1 MFHSIDLQSLPE
13 FLGLLNW
20 EKLHALVGT
29 VAAAISIFLAGR
41 EFYRR
46 RRVEKKLVKAQ
57 QTLSKIEKAADAD
70 ENNIWSIWPKAVPE
84 WFHVEW
90 PKSKLRVIV
99 LANFKGGVGKTTIA
113 ANLAMAFANANYRVL
128 VIDFDY
134 QGSQD
139 SRFNINATQKANR
152 KGSSALLEKNGD
164 LFDTSTRLDLT
175 GQFEKISLVP
185 SFFRLARTENKLM
198 LHWLVKGEDEK
209 DDDARFRL
217 AKKLMEQRVSDE
229 FDLIIIDTPPRLTA
243 GTVNALCVCTD
254 LLVPTMVDP
263 TSIEAVKNFV
273 LVARTFQQK
282 YNSKLQIRGVIPS
295 LTPESGL
302 KRSEKPLLENLDK
315 ELKEL
320 GFPSLILPLNVPR
333 KTTEAVITGITPL
346 YFADDNCTDVF
357 DRLVKSLNIPQRS
370 GQQQEANYAH
380 EGFGIGVSA

>member
-185 SFFRLARTENKLM
+185 SFL
-198 LHWLVKGEDEK
+198 
-209 DDDARFRL
+209 
-217 AKKLMEQRVSDE
+217 
-229 FDLIIIDTPPRLTA
+229 DLR
-243 GTVNALCVCTD
+243 
-254 LLVPTMVDP
+254 
-263 TSIEAVKNFV
+263 
-273 LVARTFQQK
+273 
-282 YNSKLQIRGVIPS
+282 
-295 LTPESGL
+295 
-302 KRSEKPLLENLDK
+302 
-315 ELKEL
+315 ELKT
-320 GFPSLILPLNVPR
+320 S
-333 KTTEAVITGITPL
+333 
-346 YFADDNCTDVF
+346 
-357 DRLVKSLNIPQRS
+357 
-370 GQQQEANYAH
+370 
-380 EGFGIGVSA
+380 